1 MEAGPMGLLS
11 LLLRDPVT
19 FFVLAVLLLY
29 SVIAHEIAHGL
40 VAWRFGDDTAK
51 NSGRLSLNPLLHL
64 DPLGV
69 LALFLVGFG
78 WAKPVPINYGNL
90 RNSRLALVS
99 VSLAGCAANIFIAAI
114 AIFLLQFQAIMGN
127 HFLGQVLSIVARI
140 NIILGAFNLIPIPPL
155 DGSKVLMGFLP
166 YDMQQSLTRLEPYGF
181 FILAGLLFTGWLDPI
196 INVIQNVIIG
206 LIGLIV
212 R

>member
-1 MEAGPMGLLS
+1 MGLLS

-19 FFVLAVLLLY
+19 FFLLAVLLLY

-40 VAWRFGDDTAK
+40 VALRFGDDTAR
-51 NSGRLSLNPLLHL
+51 NAGRLSLNPLLHI
-64 DPLGV
+64 DPLGT

-78 WAKPVPINYGNL
+78 WAKPVPINYGKL
-90 RNSRLALVS
+90 RNSRFALVS
-99 VSLAGCAANIFIAAI
+99 VSLAGCIANILIATT
-114 AIFLLQFQAIMGN
+114 AIFLLQFEAVSDKYI
-127 HFLGQVLSIVARI
+127 LEQVLESVARI

-166 YDMQQSLTRLEPYGF
+166 YKAQQSFTRLEPYGF
-181 FILAGLLFTGWLDPI
+181 FILVALLFTGWLDPV
-196 INVIQNVIIG
+196 INILQDVIIG
-206 LIGLIV
+206 LISLIV